1 MSTQLTLTHGR
12 TSAGGRLLT
21 VAGEIDMSN
30 STALADAIDDVR
42 GPLVVDLTD
51 VEYLDSAGLNVLFAH
66 AERLEIV
73 ATPLLQPVLAVSG
86 LARLVEVHLVPDDDT
101 GPPPQ

>member
-1 MSTQLTLTHGR
+1 MPTQLTLTHGR
-12 TSAGGRLLT
+12 TSAGGSLLT

-42 GPLVVDLTD
+42 GPLVVDLTG

-86 LARLVEVHLVPDDDT
+86 LARLVEVRLRPDDDT
-101 GPPPQ
+101 GTPPR